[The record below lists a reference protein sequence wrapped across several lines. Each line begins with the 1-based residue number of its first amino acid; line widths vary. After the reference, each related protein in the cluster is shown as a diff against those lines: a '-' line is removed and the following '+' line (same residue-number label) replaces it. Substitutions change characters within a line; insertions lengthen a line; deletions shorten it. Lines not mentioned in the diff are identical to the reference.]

1 MEQSDKATQKTF
13 TFFSYMT
20 PFNAQNRSAKI
31 SWWINSVDQVK
42 ELFCTH
48 TTNKWKSENLN
59 PFCSMPNYMV
69 ETTSHFSLW
78 AFDQM

>member
-31 SWWINSVDQVK
+31 S
-42 ELFCTH
+42 
-48 TTNKWKSENLN
+48 
-59 PFCSMPNYMV
+59 
-69 ETTSHFSLW
+69 
-78 AFDQM
+78 